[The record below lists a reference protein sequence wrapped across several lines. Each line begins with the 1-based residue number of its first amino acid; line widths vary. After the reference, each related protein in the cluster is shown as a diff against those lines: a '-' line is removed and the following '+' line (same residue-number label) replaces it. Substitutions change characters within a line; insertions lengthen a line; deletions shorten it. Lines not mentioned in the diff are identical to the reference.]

1 MNKLGFLIVIL
12 ILSISVG
19 CASLWGI
26 KSGAESMDT
35 KIKGAN
41 AEVIQKEVFQAVSVT
56 MASKMD
62 SLQSGSSSESDGNHL
77 IQSNPANELTV
88 VRNGHAKET
97 SITQI
102 DSLKEKLMTDGSI
115 KLNPDDAFLIDY
127 LRPKQTLDTLF
138 LANLYFP
145 TESRGIPTS
154 FQYEVKKDD
163 QIFFEFENQ
172 KSRKVKRI
180 EIIEGGES
188 RFYHTDLKK
197 KKKIEGRLTIQS
209 DNIMTIK
216 VVRSGFFKSVVRM
229 KIRKLSKPQSY
240 TIEMVNDTLVETKTV
255 VEEVVDTL
263 FAKVEEKKYSL
274 SPRLDITHLSRLDF
288 PIEIN
293 NIDNLIGW
301 GYWLGLSQDDLE
313 KYNSLAENDPE
324 MEPLISFI
332 KSELSIS
339 ENHTYLPR
347 AENPDVYLQINKLV
361 MDTPSLNTAKNFGYF
376 NCKEASSA
384 QKAKVYLANRS
395 KLYQYDISLLVV
407 AVNVEHSQKEIEKE
421 FYTEIPRLKLTLI
434 P

>member
-26 KSGAESMDT
+26 KSGAESMNT

-62 SLQSGSSSESDGNHL
+62 SLQSGSSSELDGNRL

-395 KLYQYDISLLVV
+395 KLYQHDISLLVV

>member
-62 SLQSGSSSESDGNHL
+62 SLQSGSSSELDGNRL

-88 VRNGHAKET
+88 IRNGHAKET

-407 AVNVEHSQKEIEKE
+407 AVNLEHSQKEIEKE

>member
-12 ILSISVG
+12 ILNISVG

-26 KSGAESMDT
+26 KSGAESMNT

-62 SLQSGSSSESDGNHL
+62 SLQSGSSSELDGNRL

-255 VEEVVDTL
+255 VQEVVDTL

-274 SPRLDITHLSRLDF
+274 SPRLDITHLQQIGF
-288 PIEIN
+288 PHRN
-293 NIDNLIGW
+293 
-301 GYWLGLSQDDLE
+301 Q
-313 KYNSLAENDPE
+313 
-324 MEPLISFI
+324 
-332 KSELSIS
+332 
-339 ENHTYLPR
+339 
-347 AENPDVYLQINKLV
+347 
-361 MDTPSLNTAKNFGYF
+361 
-376 NCKEASSA
+376 
-384 QKAKVYLANRS
+384 
-395 KLYQYDISLLVV
+395 
-407 AVNVEHSQKEIEKE
+407 
-421 FYTEIPRLKLTLI
+421 
-434 P
+434 

>member
-12 ILSISVG
+12 ILNISVG

-26 KSGAESMDT
+26 KSGAESMNT

-62 SLQSGSSSESDGNHL
+62 SLQSGSSSELDGNRL

-255 VEEVVDTL
+255 VQEVVDTL

-376 NCKEASSA
+376 NCKEASSV

-395 KLYQYDISLLVV
+395 KLYQHDISLLVV

-421 FYTEIPRLKLTLI
+421 FYTEIPRLKLTLV

>member
-62 SLQSGSSSESDGNHL
+62 SLQSGSSSELDGNRL
-77 IQSNPANELTV
+77 IKSNPANVLTV

-395 KLYQYDISLLVV
+395 KLYQHDISLLVV

>member
-12 ILSISVG
+12 ILNISVG

-26 KSGAESMDT
+26 KSGAESMNT
-35 KIKGAN
+35 KIKGPN

-62 SLQSGSSSESDGNHL
+62 SLQSGSSSELDGNRL

-255 VEEVVDTL
+255 VQEVVDTL

-376 NCKEASSA
+376 NCKEASSV

-395 KLYQYDISLLVV
+395 KLYQHDISLLVV

-421 FYTEIPRLKLTLI
+421 FYTEIPRLKLTLV

>member
-26 KSGAESMDT
+26 KSGAESMNT

-62 SLQSGSSSESDGNHL
+62 SLQSGSSSELDGNRL

-145 TESRGIPTS
+145 TESRGITTS

-395 KLYQYDISLLVV
+395 KLYQHDISLLVV

>member
-1 MNKLGFLIVIL
+1 MNKLGSLIVIL

-62 SLQSGSSSESDGNHL
+62 SLQSGSSSELDGNRL

-255 VEEVVDTL
+255 VQEVVDTL

-395 KLYQYDISLLVV
+395 KLYQHDISLLVV

>member
-1 MNKLGFLIVIL
+1 MNKLGFLIIIL

-26 KSGAESMDT
+26 KSGAESMNT

-62 SLQSGSSSESDGNHL
+62 SLQSGSSSELDGNRL

-395 KLYQYDISLLVV
+395 KLYQHDISLLVV

>member
-62 SLQSGSSSESDGNHL
+62 SLQSGSSSELDGNRL

-395 KLYQYDISLLVV
+395 KLYQHDISLLVV

>member
-62 SLQSGSSSESDGNHL
+62 SLQSGSSSESDGNRL

-395 KLYQYDISLLVV
+395 KLYQHDISLLVV